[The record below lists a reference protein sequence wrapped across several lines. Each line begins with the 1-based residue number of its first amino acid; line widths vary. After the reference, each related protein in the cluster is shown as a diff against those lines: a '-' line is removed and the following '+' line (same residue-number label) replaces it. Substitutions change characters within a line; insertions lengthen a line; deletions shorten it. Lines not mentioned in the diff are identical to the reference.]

1 MLDNA
6 FRQPVS
12 VDFAPEGR
20 LCEWCGKP
28 AVYQL
33 IAIGGKCHS
42 EGGFFCQAC
51 GEEFVRTV
59 ADSLSR
65 VITADTN
72 ASMPV

>member
-1 MLDNA
+1 MLNNE

-28 AVYQL
+28 AVHQL
-33 IAIGGKCHS
+33 TGLGGTHHN

-51 GEEFVRTV
+51 GEEFVR
-59 ADSLSR
+59 AIASSLSR
-65 VITADTN
+65 VITADAN
-72 ASMPV
+72 AATQV